1 MDLVIYLEPLDI
13 VLEKRKNKMRSISER
28 ILCMNNIVL
37 IGMPG
42 AGKSTI
48 GVILAK
54 VLGYR
59 FIDTDLLIQQQE
71 NRLLKDIIETEGLT
85 NFLDI
90 EGEVIKNLV
99 TDYSVIA
106 TGGSVIYRQAAM
118 EHLKNHGILVY
129 IRLNYGTINSR
140 LGNIRSRG
148 VVLKDGQSLYSLY
161 EERCPLYE
169 QYADIIMDAEGL
181 TMEELMEQ
189 IKDEVQKFRNSKEKR

>member
-181 TMEELMEQ
+181 SMEELMEQ